1 MFLNDLDIKKISDEC
16 DLVFQ
21 KELNSEEQ
29 INKYLKHW
37 IFIGNIL
44 NNNSIEGENNEEKA
58 TTIPTSITNFPI
70 YLIFKAVGS
79 MWLCDF
85 EICIFIDSRINILVS
100 PEARD
105 TYELTDY
112 VDILEVLG
120 NLILPII
127 RNKIDD
133 LNSIY
138 TSLFTG
144 DYYKYNDS
152 HDYELN
158 NYTINNNYTTSPPT
172 SSNLIV
178 YESSSSTDINSL
190 NSSNITTTW
199 Q

>member
-44 NNNSIEGENNEEKA
+44 NNNSIEENNEEKVT
-58 TTIPTSITNFPI
+58 TTILPTSITNFPI

-85 EICIFIDSRINILVS
+85 EICIFIDSKINILVS

-127 RNKIDD
+127 INKIGD

-138 TSLFTG
+138 TSIYTG
-144 DYYKYNDS
+144 DYF
-152 HDYELN
+152 N
-158 NYTINNNYTTSPPT
+158 NYTINSIYTNPSSPT
-172 SSNLIV
+172 SNFIV

>member
-44 NNNSIEGENNEEKA
+44 NNNSEEKV

-79 MWLCDF
+79 MWLCNF

-120 NLILPII
+120 NLILPIV
-127 RNKIDD
+127 RNKRED
-133 LNSIY
+133 LN
-138 TSLFTG
+138 TSMFG
-144 DYYKYNDS
+144 DYYNYYDS
-152 HDYELN
+152 HELK
-158 NYTINNNYTTSPPT
+158 NYTINNYNYTKFSSPT
-172 SSNLIV
+172 SSNFIV
-178 YESSSSTDINSL
+178 YESSSGTDINSL

>member
-21 KELNSEEQ
+21 KELNSGEQ

-44 NNNSIEGENNEEKA
+44 NNNSIEGENNEEKVA
-58 TTIPTSITNFPI
+58 TFPTSMTNFPI
-70 YLIFKAVGS
+70 YLIFKAVGP

-158 NYTINNNYTTSPPT
+158 NYTINSIYTNPSSPT
-172 SSNLIV
+172 SNFIV

>member
-1 MFLNDLDIKKISDEC
+1 MFLNNLDIKKISDEC
-16 DLVFQ
+16 DLVFH

-44 NNNSIEGENNEEKA
+44 NNNSIEVEGENNEEKVITFPA
-58 TTIPTSITNFPI
+58 SMITNFPI
-70 YLIFKAVGS
+70 YLIFKAVGP

-85 EICIFIDSRINILVS
+85 EICIIIDSRINILVS

-105 TYELTDY
+105 TYELIDY

-127 RNKIDD
+127 RNKIED
-133 LNSIY
+133 LNSTY
-138 TSLFTG
+138 TNMFTG
-144 DYYKYNDS
+144 DYYKCSDN
-152 HDYELN
+152 YELN
-158 NYTINNNYTTSPPT
+158 NYTINTSLNPP
-172 SSNLIV
+172 SNFIV

>member
-37 IFIGNIL
+37 IFIG
-44 NNNSIEGENNEEKA
+44 SIKENNEEKV
-58 TTIPTSITNFPI
+58 TTFPANIITNFPI

-112 VDILEVLG
+112 VDILEVLE
-120 NLILPII
+120 NLILPIT
-127 RNKIDD
+127 RNKIED
-133 LNSIY
+133 LNSTY

-152 HDYELN
+152 HDCELN
-158 NYTINNNYTTSPPT
+158 NYTINSIYTNPSSPT
-172 SSNLIV
+172 SNFIV